1 MNWFQNIS
9 SSSWQ
14 NIWSVV
20 SALIGSVAT
29 ILGVILTFKY
39 QRNKDMEDR
48 KDKIKPII
56 FARLT
61 NTESETSDE
70 TNGVYQYFQLL
81 GSIGMIEQFKATNL
95 EFTIYVQGDYPA
107 KDIHFTRFEVTEEN
121 NQLFNFGSDVVERSI
136 LEPKSEEKQLWNFS
150 PIQTNIDWKREPL
163 AVFRND
169 SEKMQISVFGGK
181 ANLHQF
187 LSAFWNL
194 PQELFSKYFSDF
206 IPVTAKFK
214 YQDIDNNTYEDLSV
228 SFFVGL
234 TLEDEYVVPIITQS
248 SPFVDNPLTEK
259 FIKYQVDRQMKE
271 VEKT

>member
-181 ANLHQF
+181 ANRF
-187 LSAFWNL
+187 
-194 PQELFSKYFSDF
+194 
-206 IPVTAKFK
+206 
-214 YQDIDNNTYEDLSV
+214 
-228 SFFVGL
+228 
-234 TLEDEYVVPIITQS
+234 
-248 SPFVDNPLTEK
+248 
-259 FIKYQVDRQMKE
+259 
-271 VEKT
+271 